1 MRYVAGIIL
10 IIFVQA
16 IIIHLF
22 TKGEKYFE
30 DALKGSVILAGVESI
45 LLAFIFFW

>member
-1 MRYVAGIIL
+1 MRYVALIIL

-16 IIIHLF
+16 IVIHLF

-30 DALKGSVILAGVESI
+30 DAMKGSIILACVESLVVLFI
-45 LLAFIFFW
+45 LFW